1 LLGPRQL
8 SIYRYGP
15 VADEAS
21 TTVGST
27 ALRYLYEQRAKV
39 NLSYVALSLRK
50 ALWAELMEKL
60 GETGLPFAPT
70 VRPEDLFDD
79 LHLQA
84 SERRVPLP
92 VTDGELKGE
101 TVSLP
106 ALPLEMYGH
115 RFGLHQ
121 PVPHAGE
128 HMREVLSDAGY
139 AGARGDRW

>member
-1 LLGPRQL
+1 MLGPRQL

-92 VTDGELKGE
+92 VTDGEFKG
-101 TVSLP
+101 
-106 ALPLEMYGH
+106 
-115 RFGLHQ
+115 
-121 PVPHAGE
+121 
-128 HMREVLSDAGY
+128 
-139 AGARGDRW
+139 